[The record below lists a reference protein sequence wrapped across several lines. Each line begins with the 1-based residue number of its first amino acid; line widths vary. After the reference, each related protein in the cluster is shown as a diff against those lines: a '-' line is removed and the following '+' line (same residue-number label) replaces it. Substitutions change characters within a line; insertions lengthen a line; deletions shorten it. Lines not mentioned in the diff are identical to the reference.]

1 MSLMTKPRD
10 QQVSTAPLDSAAQMR
25 WHGIVVLITLGVI
38 ILDQITKAL
47 VVAHFTGA
55 HRYDIVP
62 VIDHLVTFEYV
73 QNTGAAFSS
82 FTHSP
87 ALLAVL
93 ILIALG
99 VIGWL
104 YWSTRERAIPALK
117 IVFGLILGGALSNN
131 LLDRPRL
138 GYVVDFVHFQ
148 IPAIHFDFA
157 VFNLADA
164 CISLGVIALALIFW
178 VMPRETP
185 NPEVASPSGSSA
197 ASSVEIPPPITR
209 SQQTGTVKATA
220 SPTPRRAI
228 ETPSA
233 SARSSQT
240 NTSVAR
246 SSSASTT
253 RTSSRTSSKK
263 RKRR

>member
-10 QQVSTAPLDSAAQMR
+10 QRVSMAPLNPAEQLR
-25 WHGIVVLITLGVI
+25 WHGIVVLIALGVI

-47 VVAHFTGA
+47 VVAHFNGA

-87 ALLAVL
+87 VLLAVL

-178 VMPRETP
+178 FMPRETP
-185 NPEVASPSGSSA
+185 ISEVTSPAGASAAPNVDSSPSLMRSQHTGTA
-197 ASSVEIPPPITR
+197 KVTASS
-209 SQQTGTVKATA
+209 
-220 SPTPRRAI
+220 TPRRAI
-228 ETPSA
+228 ETTST

-240 NTSVAR
+240 NTTVAR
-246 SSSASTT
+246 SGSASAT
-253 RTSSRTSSKK
+253 RTASRASSKK